1 MPGVVVLVFVQSM
14 SDSASK
20 ITLVHLSDIHF
31 IKASAVGPD
40 VLDED
45 IRRELKRDVVALCG
59 TLGNAHGILVT
70 GDIAYSGKIEE
81 YKRAEEWLLELC
93 RETKCS
99 EQNVWMIC
107 GNHDVQRD
115 VITSSVSLRDFQS
128 KLRTQ
133 EISKIDAI
141 YQEYLTDSAARTI
154 VYSALQNYNDFAQ
167 KFGGHFAH
175 DRIFWEKDIVLNDG
189 SKLRIRGLNSAIG
202 CNRDDNKDTG
212 HLLTVGSA
220 NCAVPRL
227 EAHEYMTLCHH
238 PPDWLRDSDEVARF
252 LNSRV
257 RIQLFGHKHRRRIEP
272 GDESGFAFLK
282 LHAGAVNPGQG
293 ETSLPRYNVLA
304 LHVSTSAP
312 SEKKR
317 TLHIEIHPRI
327 WDPDQTKF
335 ITESAACDPGGTSKT
350 FSLSLDWLE
359 KASQP
364 ELASTPQLSEVTSQ
378 PQVNNPFNIPTPAE
392 PAPKVM
398 NGSWKLSF
406 RFLSL
411 PFHKRM
417 EVANELHL
425 LEDSDSQIDH
435 AELFRRLFRRAAERN
450 ELREFYNAVEKKHT
464 GNLPDD
470 NPFT

>member
-1 MPGVVVLVFVQSM
+1 MPESATKIILVQ
-14 SDSASK
+14 
-20 ITLVHLSDIHF
+20 LSDIHF
-31 IKASAVGPD
+31 VKVSPVGPD

-59 TLGNAHGILVT
+59 TLGSAHGILVT
-70 GDIAYSGKIEE
+70 GDIAFSGKVEE

-93 RETKCS
+93 RDTKCD

-115 VITSSVSLRDFQS
+115 VIANSVSLRDFQN

-133 EISKIDAI
+133 EPAKIDAV
-141 YQEYLTDSAARTI
+141 YQEYLTDAAARTI

-175 DRIFWEKDIVLNDG
+175 NRIYWEKDIVLNDG

-202 CNRDDNKDTG
+202 CNKEDNKDTG
-212 HLLTVGSA
+212 KLLTVGSA
-220 NCAVPRL
+220 NCAVPRQ
-227 EAHEYMTLCHH
+227 EGHEYMTLCHH
-238 PPDWLRDSDEVARF
+238 PPDWIRDSDEVVKY

-257 RIQLFGHKHRRRIEP
+257 RLQLFGHKHKRRIEP
-272 GDESGFAFLK
+272 GDENGFLYLR
-282 LHAGAVNPGQG
+282 LHAGAVNPEQG
-293 ETSLPRYNVLA
+293 ESSLPRYNMIVI
-304 LHVSTSAP
+304 HVSASAP
-312 SEKKR
+312 AEKKR
-317 TLHIEIHPRI
+317 TLHVEIHPRI

-335 ITESAACDPGGTSKT
+335 IPESAACPEGSTSKA
-350 FSLSLDWLE
+350 FALPLGWFE
-359 KASQP
+359 KGPQA
-364 ELASTPQLSEVTSQ
+364 ELASTPQLAEVASQ
-378 PQVNNPFNIPTPAE
+378 PQVNNPLNIATPAE

-398 NGSWKLSF
+398 NASWKLSF

-417 EVANELHL
+417 EVASELHL
-425 LEDSDSQIDH
+425 LEDSDSQIDP
-435 AELFRRLFRRAAERN
+435 AELFRRLFRRAVERN

-464 GNLPDD
+464 GSLPDD

>member
-1 MPGVVVLVFVQSM
+1 MPESATKIVLVQ
-14 SDSASK
+14 
-20 ITLVHLSDIHF
+20 LSDIHF
-31 IKASAVGPD
+31 VKASLVGPD

-59 TLGNAHGILVT
+59 TLGSAHGILVT
-70 GDIAYSGKIEE
+70 GDIAFSGKVEE

-93 RETKCS
+93 RDTKCD

-115 VITSSVSLRDFQS
+115 VIANSVSLRDFQK

-133 EISKIDAI
+133 EPAKIDAV
-141 YQEYLTDSAARTI
+141 YQEYLTDAAARTS

-202 CNRDDNKDTG
+202 CNKDDDKDTG
-212 HLLTVGSA
+212 NLLTVGSA

-238 PPDWLRDSDEVARF
+238 PPDWLRDSDEAMKY

-257 RIQLFGHKHRRRIEP
+257 RLQLFGHKHQRRLV
-272 GDESGFAFLK
+272 SGNENGFTTLQIN
-282 LHAGAVNPGQG
+282 AGAVNPAQG
-293 ETSLPRYNVLA
+293 ETARPRYNVIV
-304 LHVSTSAP
+304 LHVSTSA
-312 SEKKR
+312 SNEKKR
-317 TLHIEIHPRI
+317 TLHVEIHPRI

-335 ITESAACDPGGTSKT
+335 IPESAACDAGSTSKT
-350 FSLSLDWLE
+350 FPLSLDWLE
-359 KASQP
+359 KGPQSD
-364 ELASTPQLSEVTSQ
+364 LASTPQLAEVASQ
-378 PQVNNPFNIPTPAE
+378 PQVNNPLNISTPAE

-425 LEDSDSQIDH
+425 LEDSDSQIDP
-435 AELFRRLFRRAAERN
+435 AELFRRLFRRAAERA
-450 ELREFYNAVEKKHT
+450 ELREFYNSVEKKHT
-464 GNLPDD
+464 GSLPDD

>member
-1 MPGVVVLVFVQSM
+1 MCDPS
-14 SDSASK
+14 SK
-20 ITLVHLSDIHF
+20 VILVHLSDIHF
-31 IKASAVGPD
+31 VKASTVGPD

-45 IRRELKRDVVALCG
+45 VRRELKRDVIALCG
-59 TLGNAHGILVT
+59 TLGSAHGILVT
-70 GDIAYSGKIEE
+70 GDIAYSGKSEE
-81 YKRAEEWLLELC
+81 YKRAEDWLLELC
-93 RETKCS
+93 RETKCD

-115 VITSSVSLRDFQS
+115 VIANSVALRDFQT
-128 KLRTQ
+128 KLRAQ
-133 EISKIDAI
+133 EPEKIDAV
-141 YQEYLTDSAARTI
+141 YHEYLTDAAARTI
-154 VYSALQNYNDFAQ
+154 VFSALQNYNDFAR

-202 CNRDDNKDTG
+202 CNKDDHKDTG
-212 HLLTVGSA
+212 KATVGSA

-227 EAHEYMTLCHH
+227 ESHEYMVLCHH
-238 PPDWLRDSDEVARF
+238 PPDWLRDSDEVARY

-257 RIQLFGHKHRRRIEP
+257 RLQLYGHKHIRRIEP
-272 GDESGFAFLK
+272 GDENGFGYLK
-282 LHAGAVNPGQG
+282 LHAGAVNPAQG
-293 ETSLPRYNVLA
+293 ETVKPRYNVIA
-304 LHVSTSAP
+304 IHVSTSAP
-312 SEKKR
+312 EEKKR
-317 TLHIEIHPRI
+317 TLHVEIHPRI

-335 ITESAACDPGGTSKT
+335 IPETAACTTGGTSKVL
-350 FSLSLDWLE
+350 SLSLDWLE
-359 KASQP
+359 KGPQL
-364 ELASTPQLSEVTSQ
+364 ELASTPQLAEVASQ
-378 PQVNNPFNIPTPAE
+378 PQVNNPLNIPTPAE

-464 GNLPDD
+464 GTLPTD

>member
-1 MPGVVVLVFVQSM
+1 MDG
-14 SDSASK
+14 SASK
-20 ITLVHLSDIHF
+20 IILVHLSDIHF
-31 IKASAVGPD
+31 VKSSPAGAD
-40 VLDED
+40 VIDED
-45 IRRELKRDVVALCG
+45 VRHELKRDAVALCAS
-59 TLGNAHGILVT
+59 LGSAHGILVT
-70 GDIAYSGKIEE
+70 GDIAHSGKVEE
-81 YKRAEEWLLELC
+81 YKRADEWLLELC

-115 VITSSVSLRDFQS
+115 VIANSVSLRDFQS

-133 EISKIDAI
+133 DPSRIDAI
-141 YQEYLTDSAARTI
+141 YQEYLTDAAARTI
-154 VYSALQNYNDFAQ
+154 VYSALQNYNEFAR

-175 DRIFWEKDIVLNDG
+175 DRIYWEKDIVLNDG

-202 CNRDDNKDTG
+202 CNKDDNKDTG
-212 HLLTVGSA
+212 KLLTVGPA
-220 NCAVPRL
+220 NCVVPRL
-227 EAHEYMTLCHH
+227 EAHEYMILCHH
-238 PPDWLRDSDEVARF
+238 PPDWLRDSDEASKY
-252 LNSRV
+252 LNSRA
-257 RIQLFGHKHRRRIEP
+257 RLQLFGHKHQRRIES
-272 GDESGFAFLK
+272 GDENGFAYLR
-282 LHAGAVNPGQG
+282 LHAGAVNPPQG
-293 ETSLPRYNVLA
+293 DAVLPRYNVIV
-304 LHVSTSAP
+304 LHISTSAP
-312 SEKKR
+312 EEKKR

-335 ITESAACDPGGTSKT
+335 IPEYAACVNGSASKA
-350 FSLSLDWLE
+350 FALPLDWLE
-359 KASQP
+359 RGSQS
-364 ELASTPQLSEVTSQ
+364 ELASTPQLAEVASQ
-378 PQVNNPFNIPTPAE
+378 PQVNNPLNITMSAE
-392 PAPKVM
+392 PTPKVM

-425 LEDSDSQIDH
+425 LEDSDSQIDP

-464 GNLPDD
+464 GNLPED

>member
-1 MPGVVVLVFVQSM
+1 MPS
-14 SDSASK
+14 SASS
-20 ITLVHLSDIHF
+20 IILVHLSDIHF
-31 IKASAVGPD
+31 VKPGGVGHD

-59 TLGNAHGILVT
+59 KLGSAHGILVS
-70 GDIAYSGKIEE
+70 GDVAYSGKVEE

-93 RETKCS
+93 RETKCD

-115 VITSSVSLRDFQS
+115 VIANSVLLRDFQD

-133 EISKIDAI
+133 EPTKIDAV
-141 YQEYLTDSAARTI
+141 YQDYLMDAAARTI
-154 VYSALQNYNDFAQ
+154 VYSALQNYNEFAR

-202 CNRDDNKDTG
+202 CNKDDDKDTG
-212 HLLTVGSA
+212 NLLTVGSA

-238 PPDWLRDSDEVARF
+238 PPDWLRDSDEAMKY

-257 RIQLFGHKHRRRIEP
+257 RLQLFGHKHQRRIEL
-272 GDESGFAFLK
+272 GDENGFTYLK
-282 LHAGAVNPGQG
+282 LHAGAVNPPTS
-293 ETSLPRYNVLA
+293 ETTLPRYNVIA
-304 LHVSTSAP
+304 LRVSTSTP
-312 SEKKR
+312 EEKKR
-317 TLHIEIHPRI
+317 TLHVEIHPRI

-335 ITESAACDPGGTSKT
+335 IPEFAICAAGGTSKT
-350 FSLSLDWLE
+350 FAMSLNWLE
-359 KASQP
+359 KVTQP
-364 ELASTPQLSEVTSQ
+364 ELASTPQLAEVASH
-378 PQVNNPFNIPTPAE
+378 PQVNNPFNIPTSAE

-398 NGSWKLSF
+398 NGTWKLSF

-425 LEDSDSQIDH
+425 LEDSDSQIDP

-450 ELREFYNAVEKKHT
+450 ELREFYNTVEKKRT
-464 GNLPDD
+464 GSLPED

>member
-1 MPGVVVLVFVQSM
+1 MPDPV
-14 SDSASK
+14 SK
-20 ITLVHLSDIHF
+20 IVLVHLSDIHF
-31 IKASAVGPD
+31 VKAHVVGPD
-40 VLDED
+40 VLDGD
-45 IRRELKRDVVALCG
+45 IRQELKRDVASLCE
-59 TLGNAHGILVT
+59 TLGSAHGILVS
-70 GDIAYSGKIEE
+70 GDIAYSGRVEE
-81 YKRAEEWLLELC
+81 YRRAEAWLLELC
-93 RETKCS
+93 RETNCG

-115 VITSSVSLRDFQS
+115 VIANSVSLRDFQS
-128 KLRTQ
+128 KLRTHDPA
-133 EISKIDAI
+133 KIDAV
-141 YQEYLTDSAARTI
+141 YQEYLTDAAARTI

-175 DRIFWEKDIVLNDG
+175 DRIYWEKDIVLNDG

-202 CNRDDNKDTG
+202 CNHEDDKDTG
-212 HLLTVGSA
+212 KLLTVGSA

-238 PPDWLRDSDEVARF
+238 PPDWLRDCDEAMKY

-257 RIQLFGHKHRRRIEP
+257 RLQLFGHKHQRRIRSC
-272 GDESGFAFLK
+272 DENGFASLQI
-282 LHAGAVNPGQG
+282 HAGAVNPPQG
-293 ETSLPRYNVLA
+293 EGSLPRYNVIVLY
-304 LHVSTSAP
+304 VSTSAP
-312 SEKKR
+312 AERKR
-317 TLHIEIHPRI
+317 ILHVEVHPRI
-327 WDPDQTKF
+327 WDPAQTKF
-335 ITESAACDPGGTSKT
+335 IHESAACTPGGTSRA
-350 FSLSLDWLE
+350 FALSLDWLE
-359 KASQP
+359 KGLQP
-364 ELASTPQLSEVTSQ
+364 EFASTPHLAEVASQ
-378 PQVNNPFNIPTPAE
+378 PQVNNPLNIPTPTE

-425 LEDSDSQIDH
+425 LEASDSQIDP

-450 ELREFYNAVEKKHT
+450 ELREFYNAVEKQHT
-464 GNLPDD
+464 GSFPND